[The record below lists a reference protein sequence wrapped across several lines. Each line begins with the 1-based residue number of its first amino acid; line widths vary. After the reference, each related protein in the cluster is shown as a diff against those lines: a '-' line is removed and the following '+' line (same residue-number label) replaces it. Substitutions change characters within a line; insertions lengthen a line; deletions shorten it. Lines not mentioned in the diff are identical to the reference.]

1 MAWTI
6 ASINNLNL
14 DIQIPSIFVET
25 GSYLGNGIQSAID
38 SGIYKT
44 IHSIELSE
52 KWAGF
57 CSDRFKKNENII
69 IHQGDSASVL
79 QTLHL
84 PAEPVVFFLDAHYS
98 GGETAGS
105 EIDNGCP
112 ILRELE
118 VISNRNVAGDII
130 FIDDM
135 RLMGKKTW
143 SGIDGTEYPL
153 TQFDF
158 SHATEYNMYKIFEKR
173 KIINWSE
180 ASGLVSDRLIIV
192 LG

>member
-1 MAWTI
+1 MVYTYEHNEHFYNVGVDKVRNFTNVRPFFEGSVSGLQKLKDVLYEPTI
-6 ASINNLNL
+6 
-14 DIQIPSIFVET
+14 
-25 GSYLGNGIQSAID
+25 
-38 SGIYKT
+38 
-44 IHSIELSE
+44 
-52 KWAGF
+52 
-57 CSDRFKKNENII
+57 
-69 IHQGDSASVL
+69 
-79 QTLHL
+79 
-84 PAEPVVFFLDAHYS
+84 FFLDAHYS

-105 EIDNGCP
+105 DIDNGCP

-118 VISNRNVAGDII
+118 VIANRNVAGDII

-158 SHATEYNMYKIFEKR
+158 SHATEYNMYKIFAKR

-180 ASGLVSDRLIIV
+180 ASGVINDRLIIV